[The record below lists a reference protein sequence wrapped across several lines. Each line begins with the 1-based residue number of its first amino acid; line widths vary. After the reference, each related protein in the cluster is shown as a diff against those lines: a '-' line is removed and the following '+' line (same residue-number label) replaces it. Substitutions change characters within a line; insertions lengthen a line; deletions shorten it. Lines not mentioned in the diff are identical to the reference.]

1 MDKDM
6 KNDHQEHSG
15 ERSIWDS
22 NLRDFRDRIASREP
36 VPGGGSVAAVSAAQ
50 GMALVLMALEISA
63 RRKDPMP
70 GIPESLAQGKD
81 LMESLSACA
90 DEDMDAFERYMAA
103 LHMPKMTEKEQEDRA
118 RALSTARAHALEAP
132 LRAAER
138 CLDGLA
144 LARESIQMVHSGIA
158 SDVGAGA
165 ALLHGA
171 LTATLYN
178 VDINLKGISDA
189 AQHREASASR
199 RELQKRGGELA
210 YVIHKETEAKI
221 LR

>member
-1 MDKDM
+1 
-6 KNDHQEHSG
+6 
-15 ERSIWDS
+15 
-22 NLRDFRDRIASREP
+22 
-36 VPGGGSVAAVSAAQ
+36 
-50 GMALVLMALEISA
+50 MALVLMALEISS
-63 RRKDPMP
+63 RRKDPIQ
-70 GIPESLAQGKD
+70 GIEDAIARGKN
-81 LMESLSACA
+81 LLESLSACA
-90 DEDMDAFERYMAA
+90 DEDMAAFEKYMAA
-103 LHMPKMTEKEQEDRA
+103 LRMPKMTEDEQSA
-118 RALSTARAHALEAP
+118 RAKALALASAHALEAP

-178 VDINLKGISDA
+178 VDINLRGITDA
-189 AQHREASASR
+189 AQHREALASR
-199 RELQKRGGELA
+199 HELQRRGGELA

-221 LR
+221 NRP